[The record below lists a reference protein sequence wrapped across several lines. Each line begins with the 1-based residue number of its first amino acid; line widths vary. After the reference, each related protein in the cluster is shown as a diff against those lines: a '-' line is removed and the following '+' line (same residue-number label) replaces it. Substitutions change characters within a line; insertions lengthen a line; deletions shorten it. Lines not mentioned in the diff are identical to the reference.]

1 MQKLS
6 FTKMNGAG
14 NDFVLLDNR
23 GGEVALGSSTIAR
36 LCDRHRGVGADG
48 ILLVEAPTAGITA
61 DFRMRYFNADGGE
74 ADMCGNGARCFARY
88 AARLTASTD
97 GGSGT
102 RDGMTFQTGAG
113 LIRAR
118 FDGKLVHLDMSQPTG
133 GADLGALT
141 LDDGSTLPQT
151 YFLNTGVPHVVV
163 PVDDV
168 EAVDVHPVGR
178 ALRYHRRF
186 APQGANANF
195 IQPYSMSEIILRTYE
210 RGVEG
215 ETLACG
221 TGATASALV
230 HAEMNDL
237 LGVGSV
243 AVRVRSGDVLRIGFE
258 RLGPFQ
264 FQKVTLGGPAD
275 FVFRGEIAF

>member
-14 NDFVLLDNR
+14 NDFVLFDNR

-61 DFRMRYFNADGGE
+61 DFRMRYYNADGGE

-88 AARLTASTD
+88 AARLTASSD
-97 GGSGT
+97 PGSGT

-118 FDGKLVHLDMSQPTG
+118 FDGELVHLDMSQPTG

-275 FVFRGEIAF
+275 FVFSGEIAF

>member
-14 NDFVLLDNR
+14 NDFVVLDNR
-23 GGEVALGSSTIAR
+23 AGEPALDAPAIAR

-48 ILLVEAPTAGITA
+48 VLLVETPAAETGAE
-61 DFRMRYFNADGGE
+61 FRMRYFNADGGE

-88 AARLTASTD
+88 AARLT
-97 GGSGT
+97 GNVGP
-102 RDGMTFQTGAG
+102 RDAMTFQTGAG

-118 FDGKLVHLDMSQPTG
+118 FDGELVHLEMSLPTG

-141 LDDGSTLPQT
+141 LDDGATLAQT

-168 EAVDVHPVGR
+168 EAIDVHPVGR
-178 ALRYHRRF
+178 AVRYHRKF
-186 APQGANANF
+186 APKGTNANF
-195 IQPYSMSEIILRTYE
+195 IEPYSMSEIILRTYE

-230 HAEMNDL
+230 HAEMNNL
-237 LGVGSV
+237 LGTGSV

-258 RLGPFQ
+258 RLGPFE
-264 FQKVTLGGPAD
+264 FRGVTLGGPAD
-275 FVFRGEIAF
+275 FVFSGEIAL

>member
-14 NDFVLLDNR
+14 NDFVVLDNR
-23 GGEVALGSSTIAR
+23 AGELALDGAAISR
-36 LCDRHRGVGADG
+36 LCDRHRGIGADG
-48 ILLVEAPTAGITA
+48 LLMVETPA
-61 DFRMRYFNADGGE
+61 DGTDAEFRMRYHNADGGE
-74 ADMCGNGARCFARY
+74 AEMCGNGARCFARY
-88 AARLTASTD
+88 AARLTAGD
-97 GGSGT
+97 GT
-102 RDGMTFQTGAG
+102 AREDMNFQTGAG

-118 FDGKLVHLDMSQPTG
+118 FDGEIVHLDMSPPNG
-133 GADLGALT
+133 GADLGELAL
-141 LDDGSTLPQT
+141 DGAGSLPRA

-168 EAVDVHPVGR
+168 ETVDVHPIGR
-178 ALRYHRRF
+178 AIRYHERF
-186 APQGANANF
+186 SPKGTNANF

-221 TGATASALV
+221 TGAVASALV
-230 HAEMNDL
+230 HAEMNNVI
-237 LGVGSV
+237 GAGSV

-258 RLGPFQ
+258 RTGPFE
-264 FQKVTLGGPAD
+264 FARVTLGGPAE
-275 FVFRGEIAF
+275 FVFSGEIAL

>member
-14 NDFVLLDNR
+14 NDFVVFDNR
-23 GGEVALGSSTIAR
+23 ADEWSLDRAAIAR

-48 ILLVEAPTAGITA
+48 VLAVETPASGTEG
-61 DFRMRYFNADGGE
+61 DFRMRYYNADGGE
-74 ADMCGNGARCFARY
+74 AEMCGNGARCFARY
-88 AARLTASTD
+88 AARLTA
-97 GGSGT
+97 GGGLAREDMS
-102 RDGMTFQTGAG
+102 FQTGAG

-118 FDGKLVHLDMSQPTG
+118 FEGEIVHLDMSAP
-133 GADLGALT
+133 ADGKNLGKLV
-141 LDDGSTLPQT
+141 LDDGTTLPQA

-163 PVDDV
+163 PVDDA
-168 EAVDVHPVGR
+168 EAVEVHPVGR
-178 ALRYHRRF
+178 AIRYHAQF
-186 APQGANANF
+186 APRGTNANF

-221 TGATASALV
+221 TGSVASALI
-230 HAEMNDL
+230 HAEMNNV
-237 LGVGSV
+237 LGAGSV

-258 RLGPFQ
+258 RTGPFE
-264 FQKVTLGGPAD
+264 FARVTLGGPAE
-275 FVFRGEIAF
+275 FVFSGEIAL

>member
-23 GGEVALGSSTIAR
+23 AGQLTLDAAAIAR
-36 LCDRHRGVGADG
+36 LCDRHRGIGADG
-48 ILLVEAPTAGITA
+48 VLTVEMPVAPTGA

-88 AARLTASTD
+88 AARLQRGND
-97 GGSGT
+97 GGT
-102 RDGMTFQTGAG
+102 RDGMDFETGAG

-118 FDGKLVHLDMSQPTG
+118 FDGELVHLEMSLPTQ
-133 GADLGALT
+133 GADLGELT
-141 LDDGSTLPQT
+141 LDDGSTVPQA
-151 YFLNTGVPHVVV
+151 YFLDTGVPHVVV

-168 EAVDVHPVGR
+168 ETVDVHPVGR
-178 ALRYHRRF
+178 ALRYHARF

-195 IQPYSMSEIILRTYE
+195 IQPYSMGEIILRTYE

-221 TGATASALV
+221 TGATASALI

-237 LGVGSV
+237 PGAGSI

-264 FQKVTLGGPAD
+264 FRRVTLGGPAD
-275 FVFRGEIAF
+275 FVFSGEIAL